1 MNEPAEL
8 WYRFA
13 QEDLRAAEILFRE
26 EMYNQVCFHSQQATE
41 KALKAVIVKL
51 LGTSPPR
58 VHALTDLL
66 RMIPPRYFS
75 TVRSAIIGFLD
86 VFYLPVRYPDALPGM
101 APDGLPG
108 GKEAEEALELARTAM
123 GETAQILAI
132 HT

>member
-41 KALKAVIVKL
+41 KALKGVIVKL

-58 VHALTDLL
+58 VHSMTDLL
-66 RMIPPRYFS
+66 QMIPPRYFS
-75 TVRSAIIGFLD
+75 AVRSAIIGFLD
-86 VFYLPVRYPDALPGM
+86 VFYLPVPVSYTHLTLPTNR
-101 APDGLPG
+101 
-108 GKEAEEALELARTAM
+108 EV
-123 GETAQILAI
+123 
-132 HT
+132 